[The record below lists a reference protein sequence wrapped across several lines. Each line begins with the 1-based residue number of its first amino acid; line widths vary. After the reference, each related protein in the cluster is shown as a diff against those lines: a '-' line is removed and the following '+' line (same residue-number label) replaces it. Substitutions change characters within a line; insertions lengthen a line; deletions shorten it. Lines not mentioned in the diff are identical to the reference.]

1 MGISML
7 DYSKMILEKVSFDAQ
22 LFQKEFK
29 KAISKLM
36 PSDALELKDWC
47 ASRFGENQLCGAY

>member
-7 DYSKMILEKVSFDAQ
+7 DYSKMILEKVSFDAN
-22 LFQKEFK
+22 LFQKEFR

-36 PSDALELKDWC
+36 QPDAQELIKWC
-47 ASRFGENQLCGAY
+47 YSRYGTSVTPHL

>member
-36 PSDALELKDWC
+36 PSDAQELQNWC
-47 ASRFGENQLCGAY
+47 TSKFGENQLCKA

>member
-7 DYSKMILEKVSFDAQ
+7 DYSKMILEKVSFDAN
-22 LFQKEFK
+22 LFQKEFR

-36 PSDALELKDWC
+36 QPDAQELIKWSY
-47 ASRFGENQLCGAY
+47 SRYGTSVTPHL